1 MSIHA
6 NDFLKFA
13 EWLYKIDIIDDEINL
28 RCSISR
34 AYYGAFHTAIEHL
47 DIDNYENHQ
56 GVVRKVKIINFS
68 LGSKLYDLKKRRVE
82 ADYRLDLD
90 DFNREDTYWFMEECR
105 DFISKVKKIR

>member
-6 NDFLKFA
+6 KDFLKFA
-13 EWLYKIDIIDDEINL
+13 EWLYKIDINDDEINL

-34 AYYGAFHTAIEHL
+34 AYYGSFHTAIEHL
-47 DIDNYENHQ
+47 GIDNYDNHQ
-56 GVVRKVKIINFS
+56 GVVRNVKGIDFS